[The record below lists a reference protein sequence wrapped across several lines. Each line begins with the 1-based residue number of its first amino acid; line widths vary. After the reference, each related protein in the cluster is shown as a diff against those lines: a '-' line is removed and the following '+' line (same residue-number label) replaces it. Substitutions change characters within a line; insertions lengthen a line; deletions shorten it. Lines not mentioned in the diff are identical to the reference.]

1 MTREESDAL
10 DLKIIDFEK
19 RREEELAKRAAL
31 EELVI
36 NESDPTETA
45 KTLAVLFTRRDD
57 FLSKGYVPVQV
68 VTDADNMPRAVEVTI
83 ESVRIHAHEIC
94 KPIKERHTKRGTEM
108 VAVPL
113 SRDIAQLYLCGLEGR
128 WGLRIFA
135 G

>member
-1 MTREESDAL
+1 VTHLTSRSL
-10 DLKIIDFEK
+10 ILKSAEK
-19 RREEELAKRAAL
+19 KSWQSAQPWR
-31 EELVI
+31 LVI